1 MKAELAAL
9 GAAEAKFEAVRR
21 RLETAGSTEL
31 QEGLLGRWVESARDK
46 VYGVTKNEFRDDNN
60 VKIASSADTASSSA
74 DTASFLRMIQ
84 LPSSADTGLSAS
96 LCEGGLC
103 RRPIG
108 DAAAARCASANLM
121 SFGPIAN
128 LI

>member
-46 VYGVTKNEFRDDNN
+46 VHVVAK
-60 VKIASSADTASSSA
+60 A
-74 DTASFLRMIQ
+74 
-84 LPSSADTGLSAS
+84 
-96 LCEGGLC
+96 
-103 RRPIG
+103 
-108 DAAAARCASANLM
+108 
-121 SFGPIAN
+121 GPHHHNRSTILEAEEDRK
-128 LI
+128 